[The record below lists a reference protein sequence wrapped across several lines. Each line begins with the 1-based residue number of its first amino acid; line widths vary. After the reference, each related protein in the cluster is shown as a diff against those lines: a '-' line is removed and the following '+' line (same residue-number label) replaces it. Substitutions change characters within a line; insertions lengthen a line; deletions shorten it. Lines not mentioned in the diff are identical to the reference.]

1 MNLQQKLDTQ
11 KKKTETSAPKEA
23 LEVMHRATEDLAKS
37 GIMDRIVKKGDRAPD
52 FTLNDINGNT
62 VNLKERLLKCPV
74 VLGFYRGRWWP
85 YCNLELEALEQAYTE
100 IKSLGA
106 SFLMISPQTEEHSRA
121 FVKNKKLSMEILSDP
136 GNQTAEK
143 YGLVYTVPADL
154 KKVYLQFGI
163 DLTKYNDDD
172 TWRLPMS
179 ARYIIDQDQVIRYA
193 EVSPDYTVR
202 PDPSHTIDVLKEMTE
217 WRGV

>member
-74 VLGFYRGRWWP
+74 VLGFYRGRW
-85 YCNLELEALEQAYTE
+85 
-100 IKSLGA
+100 
-106 SFLMISPQTEEHSRA
+106 
-121 FVKNKKLSMEILSDP
+121 
-136 GNQTAEK
+136 
-143 YGLVYTVPADL
+143 
-154 KKVYLQFGI
+154 
-163 DLTKYNDDD
+163 
-172 TWRLPMS
+172 
-179 ARYIIDQDQVIRYA
+179 
-193 EVSPDYTVR
+193 
-202 PDPSHTIDVLKEMTE
+202 
-217 WRGV
+217 